1 MMRNG
6 IILLDCKTYKSNR
19 NESWS

>member
-1 MMRNG
+1 MRNG